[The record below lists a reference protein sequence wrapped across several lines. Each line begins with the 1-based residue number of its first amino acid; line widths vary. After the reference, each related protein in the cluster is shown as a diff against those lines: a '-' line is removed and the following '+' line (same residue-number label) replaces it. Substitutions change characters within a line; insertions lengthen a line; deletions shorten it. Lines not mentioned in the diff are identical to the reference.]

1 MDLGSEAT
9 EGLAVDQGGAK
20 ILSLL
25 SGSPLCPTSMG
36 GPLRAPRGVPCA
48 V

>member
-20 ILSLL
+20 ILSLPFGIP
-25 SGSPLCPTSMG
+25 SVSHFYGGSS
-36 GPLRAPRGVPCA
+36 
-48 V
+48 